1 MEKTRQR
8 GMSKGDLLKYVKGIY
23 ELEKSVYMQD
33 SFLEMLYAQQEK
45 LTSWSPESL
54 LDIITKSGGDQRLNN
69 IRQEASSKYDV
80 EGTGECIAVLSMP
93 VIFILTII
101 CSVKYDLLG
110 VIAAPWLVN
119 AFVGG
124 IIGVFVA
131 GVGGLIFNFIWEYII
146 SGIIITPKIKR
157 KENIIIKQKVD
168 SVNAGIIQKN
178 EIQEKEVTRRL
189 ESLNAQIEESEDSL
203 EDTEDILSDFYDKDI
218 IYKKYRNLYAIS
230 SICEYLESGR
240 CEKLTGANGAYNLYE
255 SELRQGIIINQLD
268 EIISEL
274 DEIKQNQWRLYEAI
288 METKKTVERLSN
300 VTTNAIGKLE
310 QLKDNTEICA
320 YNSQIV
326 AQNEIYQSLLMTY
339 AYIEG

>member
-1 MEKTRQR
+1 MEKTRQ
-8 GMSKGDLLKYVKGIY
+8 MDMNKGDLLKYVKGIY

-45 LTSWSPESL
+45 ITSWSPESL
-54 LDIITKSGGDQRLNN
+54 IDINAEPEGDQRLDN
-69 IRQEASSKYDV
+69 IRQEANGKFDV
-80 EGTGECIAVLSMP
+80 GEVVEAIFFWGGVIGGIA
-93 VIFILTII
+93 IILFAII
-101 CSVKYDLLG
+101 YSVKHDIIGISWISFIAGG
-110 VIAAPWLVN
+110 VIGFLAAILCFAVFWAIGLVIGKIS
-119 AFVGG
+119 AV
-124 IIGVFVA
+124 IIDK
-131 GVGGLIFNFIWEYII
+131 
-146 SGIIITPKIKR
+146 P
-157 KENIIIKQKVD
+157 KENRYIKQKID
-168 SVNAGIIQKN
+168 SVNAGIIKKN

-189 ESLNAQIEESEDSL
+189 ESLNAQIEKSEDSL
-203 EDTEDILSDFYDKDI
+203 EDTEDILSDFYDKNI
-218 IYKKYRNLYAIS
+218 IYEKYRNLYAIS
-230 SICEYLESGR
+230 SICEYVESGR

-255 SELRQGIIINQLD
+255 SELRQGIIINQLN

-274 DEIKQNQWRLYEAI
+274 EEIKQNQWRLYEAI
-288 METKKTVERLSN
+288 KETNETVERLSN

>member
-54 LDIITKSGGDQRLNN
+54 IDINTKPGGDRRLDN

-80 EGTGECIAVLSMP
+80 EGTGECISVLSIP

-101 CSVKYDLLG
+101 CSVKYSPLG
-110 VIAAPWLVN
+110 VLLVDV
-119 AFVGG
+119 FVGG
-124 IIGVFVA
+124 IIG
-131 GVGGLIFNFIWEYII
+131 GIVGGIGGFIINFIWEYII

-157 KENIIIKQKVD
+157 KENVIIKQKVD

-189 ESLNAQIEESEDSL
+189 ESLNTQIEESEDSL
-203 EDTEDILSDFYDKDI
+203 EDTEDILSDFYDKNI
-218 IYKKYRNLYAIS
+218 IYEKYRNLYAIS

-274 DEIKQNQWRLYEAI
+274 EEIKQNQWRLYEAI
-288 METKKTVERLSN
+288 KETNKTVERLSN

>member
-1 MEKTRQR
+1 M
-8 GMSKGDLLKYVKGIY
+8 
-23 ELEKSVYMQD
+23 
-33 SFLEMLYAQQEK
+33 
-45 LTSWSPESL
+45 
-54 LDIITKSGGDQRLNN
+54 
-69 IRQEASSKYDV
+69 
-80 EGTGECIAVLSMP
+80 
-93 VIFILTII
+93 
-101 CSVKYDLLG
+101 
-110 VIAAPWLVN
+110 IAAPWLVN

>member
-1 MEKTRQR
+1 MEKTRQM
-8 GMSKGDLLKYVKGIY
+8 GMNKGDLLKYVKGIY

-45 LTSWSPESL
+45 ITSWSPESL
-54 LDIITKSGGDQRLNN
+54 IDINTEPEGDQRLDN
-69 IRQEASSKYDV
+69 IRQEANGKFDV
-80 EGTGECIAVLSMP
+80 GEVVEAIFFWGGVIGGIA
-93 VIFILTII
+93 IILFAII
-101 CSVKYDLLG
+101 YSVKHD
-110 VIAAPWLVN
+110 
-119 AFVGG
+119 
-124 IIGVFVA
+124 IIGISWISFVA
-131 GVGGLIFNFIWEYII
+131 GGVIGFLAAILCFAVFWTIGLAIGKISAVII
-146 SGIIITPKIKR
+146 DRP
-157 KENIIIKQKVD
+157 KENRYIKQKID
-168 SVNAGIIQKN
+168 SVNAGITKKN

-203 EDTEDILSDFYDKDI
+203 EDTEDILSDFYDKDF
-218 IYKKYRNLYAIS
+218 IYEKYRNLYAIS

-274 DEIKQNQWRLYEAI
+274 DEIKQNQWHLYEAI

>member
-1 MEKTRQR
+1 MN
-8 GMSKGDLLKYVKGIY
+8 KGDLLKYVKGIY

-54 LDIITKSGGDQRLNN
+54 IDINTKPGGDQRLNK
-69 IRQEASSKYDV
+69 IRQEASFKYGAEDTA
-80 EGTGECIAVLSMP
+80 GGLASLAAV
-93 VIFILTII
+93 VIFILII
-101 CSVKYDLLG
+101 INSVNHGFFGSL
-110 VIAAPWLVN
+110 
-119 AFVGG
+119 
-124 IIGVFVA
+124 IGDVF
-131 GVGGLIFNFIWEYII
+131 VGGLIGSFVMFAVYYIVYFILF
-146 SGIIITPKIKR
+146 IIINPIIKR
-157 KENIIIKQKVD
+157 KENKVIKQKTEN
-168 SVNAGIIQKN
+168 VNAGIIQKN

-203 EDTEDILSDFYDKDI
+203 EDTEDILSDFYDKNI
-218 IYKKYRNLYAIS
+218 IYEKYRNLYAIS

-274 DEIKQNQWRLYEAI
+274 EEIKRNQLLLYGAI

>member
-8 GMSKGDLLKYVKGIY
+8 GMNKGDLLKYVKGIY

-33 SFLEMLYAQQEK
+33 SFLEMLYAQQEE
-45 LTSWSPESL
+45 LTSWSSESL
-54 LDIITKSGGDQRLNN
+54 IDINTKPGGDRRMDN
-69 IRQEASSKYDV
+69 IRQEASFKYGAEDTAA
-80 EGTGECIAVLSMP
+80 GLAFLAAV
-93 VIFILTII
+93 VIFILII
-101 CSVKYDLLG
+101 INSVNHGFLG
-110 VIAAPWLVN
+110 SLIGDVL
-119 AFVGG
+119 VGG
-124 IIGVFVA
+124 IIGSFVMFA
-131 GVGGLIFNFIWEYII
+131 VYYIVYFILF
-146 SGIIITPKIKR
+146 IIINPIIKR
-157 KENIIIKQKVD
+157 KENKVIKQKTEN
-168 SVNAGIIQKN
+168 VNAGIIKKN

-203 EDTEDILSDFYDKDI
+203 EDTEDILSDFYDKNI
-218 IYKKYRNLYAIS
+218 IYEKYRNLYAIS

-274 DEIKQNQWRLYEAI
+274 EEIKRNQLLLYGAI

>member
-23 ELEKSVYMQD
+23 ELEKSAYMQD

-54 LDIITKSGGDQRLNN
+54 IDINTKPGGDRRLDN

-80 EGTGECIAVLSMP
+80 EGTGECISVLSIP

-101 CSVKYDLLG
+101 CSVKYSPLG
-110 VIAAPWLVN
+110 VLLVDV
-119 AFVGG
+119 FVGG
-124 IIGVFVA
+124 IIG
-131 GVGGLIFNFIWEYII
+131 GIVGGIGGFIINFIWEYII

-157 KENIIIKQKVD
+157 KENVIIKQKVD

-189 ESLNAQIEESEDSL
+189 ESLNTQIEESEDSL
-203 EDTEDILSDFYDKDI
+203 EDTEDILSDFYDKNI
-218 IYKKYRNLYAIS
+218 IYEKYRNLYAIS

-274 DEIKQNQWRLYEAI
+274 EEIKQNQWRLYEAI
-288 METKKTVERLSN
+288 KETNKTVERLSN

>member
-1 MEKTRQR
+1 M
-8 GMSKGDLLKYVKGIY
+8 
-23 ELEKSVYMQD
+23 
-33 SFLEMLYAQQEK
+33 
-45 LTSWSPESL
+45 
-54 LDIITKSGGDQRLNN
+54 
-69 IRQEASSKYDV
+69 
-80 EGTGECIAVLSMP
+80 
-93 VIFILTII
+93 
-101 CSVKYDLLG
+101 
-110 VIAAPWLVN
+110 
-119 AFVGG
+119 
-124 IIGVFVA
+124 
-131 GVGGLIFNFIWEYII
+131 
-146 SGIIITPKIKR
+146 
-157 KENIIIKQKVD
+157 
-168 SVNAGIIQKN
+168 
-178 EIQEKEVTRRL
+178 
-189 ESLNAQIEESEDSL
+189 NAQIEESEDSL

>member
-1 MEKTRQR
+1 M
-8 GMSKGDLLKYVKGIY
+8 
-23 ELEKSVYMQD
+23 
-33 SFLEMLYAQQEK
+33 
-45 LTSWSPESL
+45 
-54 LDIITKSGGDQRLNN
+54 
-69 IRQEASSKYDV
+69 
-80 EGTGECIAVLSMP
+80 
-93 VIFILTII
+93 
-101 CSVKYDLLG
+101 
-110 VIAAPWLVN
+110 IAAPWLVN

-124 IIGVFVA
+124 IIGGIV
-131 GVGGLIFNFIWEYII
+131 GPVGGLIINFIWEYII

-203 EDTEDILSDFYDKDI
+203 EDTEDILSDFYDKNI
-218 IYKKYRNLYAIS
+218 IYEKYRNLYAIS

-274 DEIKQNQWRLYEAI
+274 EEIKQNQWRLYEAI